1 LTVTLALKPAFKAI
15 FSKNERQKP
24 TKSEK
29 SRLRRSCGA
38 FFWAEKLYGIRI
50 GKIPHGFRY
59 NSKAVTKPS
68 RAAPQKDL
76 PSLETTPN

>member
-15 FSKNERQKP
+15 ISKNERQKP

-38 FFWAEKLYGIRI
+38 FFKLKSSVGYVSAKLLTDSG
-50 GKIPHGFRY
+50 
-59 NSKAVTKPS
+59 
-68 RAAPQKDL
+68 
-76 PSLETTPN
+76 